1 MEKLQKLILENKP
14 KINIDGR
21 VCHHRIEILYAL
33 TEMYILENYLEIG
46 VHNGSSISY
55 VLQSNK
61 NKNCIGIDPFETLQT
76 IDPNMTHYIKK
87 DNITERNTLQ
97 NICKNNKYNSNIKLI
112 KKLSEN
118 VLNNEIN
125 DNIDLLFI
133 DGNHNYKAVLNDY
146 MKFSKYVKSGGF
158 IVFDD
163 LHQDGP
169 KKCFEEIVNNK
180 KDVKLFGI
188 YKNTEGI
195 LRKL

>member
-1 MEKLQKLILENKP
+1 MEKLQTLILENKP

-33 TEMYILENYLEIG
+33 TEIYILENYLEIG

-76 IDPNMTHYIKK
+76 KDPCMTHYIKN
-87 DNITERNTLQ
+87 DNITEQKTLQ
-97 NICKNNKYNSNIKLI
+97 NISKNNHYNSNIKLI

-133 DGNHNYKAVLNDY
+133 DGDHNYKSVLNDY

-169 KKCFEEIVNNK
+169 KKCFKEIVDNK

-188 YKNTEGI
+188 YKKTEGI